1 MPDAVDVWLADARVP
16 EAALPGMLALL
27 DDDERRR
34 HASIVHAIDRR
45 RFVVAHA
52 VTRRLAAAALSA
64 PPDALRWSHNP
75 NGKPSLAGAY
85 TGVEVNLSHSGDLVM
100 VALTARR
107 PVGVDLQRVVP
118 TLDCAAMAR
127 RFYPPGEAH
136 LATGAGGH
144 ERFAELWARK
154 EALVKA
160 AGARLTRG
168 LATPVAGPTPVLAAH
183 DGPFR
188 IEDLAAPDGF
198 RAAVALAGAAPFTV
212 TQHVCAPAWVAPL
225 P

>member
-1 MPDAVDVWLADARVP
+1 MTVDAVDVWLADARVP
-16 EAALPGMLALL
+16 DGALPAMSALL
-27 DDDERRR
+27 DDEERRR
-34 HASIVHAIDRR
+34 HAAIVHAIDRR

-52 VTRRLAAAALSA
+52 VTRRLVGAVLDA
-64 PPDALRWSHNP
+64 PPGALRWAHNA
-75 NGKPSLAGAY
+75 NGKPALTGPY

-100 VALTARR
+100 VAVSVRR

-118 TLDCAAMAR
+118 ALDCAAMAR
-127 RFYPPGEAH
+127 RFYPPEEA
-136 LATGAGGH
+136 AEIAAGGGH

-154 EALVKA
+154 ESLVKA

-168 LATPVAGPTPVLAAH
+168 LATPVAGPAPVVVEH

-198 RAAVALAGAAPFTV
+198 RAAVALAGEAPFTV
-212 TQHVCAPAWVAPL
+212 TQHVCEAV
-225 P
+225 

>member
-1 MPDAVDVWLADARVP
+1 MTADDVQVWLTDARVP
-16 EAALPGMLALL
+16 DGALPAMFTLL
-27 DDDERRR
+27 DPDERRR

-52 VTRRLAAAALSA
+52 VTRRIVGDSLGA
-64 PPDALRWSHNP
+64 PPHELRWTHNP
-75 NGKPSLAGAY
+75 NGKPSLTGPY

-100 VALTARR
+100 VAVSARR

-127 RFYPPGEAH
+127 RFYPPEEATEI
-136 LATGAGGH
+136 AAGIAGGGGH

-154 EALVKA
+154 ESLVKA

-168 LATPVAGPTPVLAAH
+168 LATPVAGPTPVVVDH

-188 IEDLAAPDGF
+188 IEDLDAPDGF

-212 TQHVCAPAWVAPL
+212 AQHVCEA
-225 P
+225 

>member
-1 MPDAVDVWLADARVP
+1 MTADAVRSGCADARVP
-16 EAALPGMLALL
+16 DERAPAMFALL
-27 DDDERRR
+27 DADERRR
-34 HASIVHAIDRR
+34 HASIVHTIDRR

-52 VTRRLAAAALSA
+52 VTRRIVGAALGRPA
-64 PPDALRWSHNP
+64 ARAALGPHP
-75 NGKPSLAGAY
+75 NGKPSLAGTY
-85 TGVEVNLSHSGDLVM
+85 TGIEVNLSHSGDLVM
-100 VALTARR
+100 VAVSARR
-107 PVGVDLQRVVP
+107 PVGVDLQRVLP

-127 RFYPPGEAH
+127 RYFPPRRGR
-136 LATGAGGH
+136 GDRRRRRP

-168 LATPVAGPTPVLAAH
+168 LATPVAGPAPVVVEH

-198 RAAVALAGAAPFTV
+198 RAAVALAGDAPFTV
-212 TQHVCAPAWVAPL
+212 TQHVCDADEL
-225 P
+225 R